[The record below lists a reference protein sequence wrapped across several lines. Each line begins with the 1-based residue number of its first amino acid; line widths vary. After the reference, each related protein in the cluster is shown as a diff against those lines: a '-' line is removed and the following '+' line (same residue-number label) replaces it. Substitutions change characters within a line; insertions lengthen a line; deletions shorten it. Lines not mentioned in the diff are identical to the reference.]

1 MRQGSANF
9 DHVELPNHVVKPA
22 YGPLARALREG
33 TGVRETPM
41 LEPAPTGSGHRLF
54 AAFYERVSIAADRK
68 GNAARRARLVGD
80 LRGQI
85 LEIGVGNGLN
95 LAHYRAVDRLTAL
108 EPDPYMR
115 RRLAPRV
122 AAVAFPVAVLPIS
135 AEKLPFPDE
144 TLDAVVVS
152 LVLCSV
158 RDPERVLSEI
168 HRVLKPG
175 GELRFLEHVRGAG
188 VLGYLRD
195 AITPLWRRLGAGCHP
210 NRNTEAMIR
219 AAGFDLVEIERYQ
232 EGFLPHIQGRGV
244 RS

>member
-1 MRQGSANF
+1 
-9 DHVELPNHVVKPA
+9 
-22 YGPLARALREG
+22 
-33 TGVRETPM
+33 M
-41 LEPAPTGSGHRLF
+41 LEPPPAGSGHRLF
-54 AAFYERVSIAADRK
+54 AAFYERVSVAADRK

-80 LRGQI
+80 LRGQV

-95 LAHYRAVDRLTAL
+95 LPHYRTVDRLVAL

-122 AAVAFPVAVLPIS
+122 AAVTFPVEVLPIS
-135 AEKLPFPDE
+135 AQRLPFPDE
-144 TLDAVVVS
+144 TFDAVVVS

-158 RDPERVLSEI
+158 GDPETVLSEI

-175 GELRFLEHVRGAG
+175 GELRFLEHVRGG
-188 VLGYLRD
+188 GLLGFARD

-210 NRNTEAMIR
+210 NRNTEAAIR
-219 AAGFDLVEIERYQ
+219 AAGFTVEEIERYQ